1 MTYPS
6 VGNEGPSVPAGGR
19 DASDDFGPTIVGD
32 NGIEVPRAVFH
43 TDSGYVVHTEATAD
57 TAGGPPM
64 RDSDGDDRLPDVP
77 RYEGPAVAEQAP
89 LINPSA
95 GDQGPAEQ
103 GMADVN
109 PQGPAPAPGT
119 VGPTSDRVVYPDTTQ
134 DVYPR

>member
-89 LINPSA
+89 
-95 GDQGPAEQ
+95 
-103 GMADVN
+103 
-109 PQGPAPAPGT
+109 APGT